1 MNNTITEIKNLLEE
15 INSRIQET
23 ENKQNEEVE
32 ITYIEP
38 NKDSLR
44 KLRDNIKCT
53 NFPVMGAPE
62 EKKERKAQR

>member
-1 MNNTITEIKNLLEE
+1 MNNTITEI
-15 INSRIQET
+15 NSRIQEA

-32 ITYIEP
+32 IIYIEP
-38 NKDSLR
+38 NKDSLK

-62 EKKERKAQR
+62 EKKDRKAQK